1 MKGLILN
8 NFYSVRE
15 SIALSLLLAIVSNV
29 ILVLSGN
36 ATALKMA
43 FYLPMALITVSAF
56 EVLKQDN
63 LSGWDK
69 FEFILPVE
77 RKEIIRS
84 KYITFLLLL
93 IISILVT
100 AGVFML
106 NSLFVKISGE
116 LILISVLR
124 GMGLVLCLAST
135 IYSLTYIYG
144 GDKSELIRIISIIFA
159 FAMFG
164 LVSLM
169 QKMMMG
175 EVEGFDKIFSVNFLL
190 VSCFIF
196 IISYFISISAYK
208 RKEL

>member
-29 ILVLSGN
+29 VLVLSGN

-135 IYSLTYIYG
+135 IYSLTYIFG

-175 EVEGFDKIFSVNFLL
+175 EVEGFDRIFSVNFLL